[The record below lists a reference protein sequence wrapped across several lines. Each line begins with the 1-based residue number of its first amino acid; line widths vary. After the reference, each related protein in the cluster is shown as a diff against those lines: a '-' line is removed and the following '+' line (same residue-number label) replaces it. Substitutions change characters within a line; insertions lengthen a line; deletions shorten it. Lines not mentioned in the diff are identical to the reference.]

1 MTPTTLAPAQRKNSA
16 PSKNGARQNVWCTEL
31 DLGHHWPATLVAP
44 RIPEFDSVRVL
55 VRLHGEPVH
64 FAERALVDGQIATG
78 DLLTGLTDSARACVL
93 AHLELDGVPLPD
105 GNSLLSALPL
115 DLPDRCNRPDP
126 TPLSV
131 TVVVCTRGRG
141 QELRGCLRALS
152 VMDNPGLEFVIV
164 DNAPVDHHTEDAFTA
179 EVGDDPRFRY
189 VVEPRPGL
197 SCARNRGL
205 AEATGEV
212 IAFTDDDVIV
222 DPSWVSGLLAGFDRR
237 PDVAGVTSLVCTA
250 ALHTP
255 AEHYFDARVS
265 WASRCEPQVY
275 DQTPPD
281 NDALYPYAP
290 GLFGTGAGMAFR
302 TEVMRELGGFDEA
315 LGAGTRTGGGEDLD
329 AFVRIL
335 LTGHALAYEPGS
347 VVWHHHRSD
356 LDALR
361 RQMYFYGSGLT
372 AFVAKHLLQRSTR
385 AGLLRRIPR
394 GVAKMIS
401 VPKTTKVAADPA
413 GVPTRALL
421 IREFRGM
428 AMGPVLYVR
437 ARRHLPAQVALTPN
451 QVRPQRA
458 NHLSAVQTEG

>member
-1 MTPTTLAPAQRKNSA
+1 MPTADLPARTKS
-16 PSKNGARQNVWCTEL
+16 VWCTEL
-31 DLGHHWPATLVAP
+31 DLGHHWPQSLVAP

-55 VRLHGEPVH
+55 VRLHGEPLQ
-64 FAERALVDGQIATG
+64 FAERTLVNGQIATG
-78 DLLTGLTDSARACVL
+78 DLLAGLSDSAHARL
-93 AHLELDGVPLPD
+93 IAHLQLDGASLPD
-105 GNSLLSALPL
+105 RSSLVSALAL
-115 DLPDRCNRPDP
+115 DIPDRCNRPDP

-141 QELRGCLRALS
+141 QELRGCLRALAAM
-152 VMDNPGLEFVIV
+152 VNTGLDFVIV
-164 DNAPVDHHTEDAFTA
+164 DNAPVDHHTEDAFFA

-205 AEATGEV
+205 AEATGEI

-237 PDVAGVTSLVCTA
+237 PDVACVTSLVCTA

-265 WASRCEPQVY
+265 WASRCEPRVY
-275 DQTPPD
+275 DQTAPD
-281 NDALYPYAP
+281 GDALYPYAP

-302 TEVMRELGGFDEA
+302 TEVIRQLGGFDEA

-335 LTGHALAYEPGS
+335 LSGHALAYEPGS

-372 AFVAKHLLQRSTR
+372 AFVAKHLLQKSTR

-428 AMGPVLYVR
+428 AMGPVLYVV
-437 ARRHLPAQVALTPN
+437 ARRHVPDQLAVAPN
-451 QVRPQRA
+451 EVRPQRA
-458 NHLSAVQTEG
+458 HHLSAVHTKGSAHQGLGR